1 MENKNIT
8 YNLAIKQTNQSNA
21 LAYNKDYVA
30 ANIDTS
36 FGILDN
42 AYKETGKLYAKLKT
56 AIDSGKCIS
65 ENCDYEHKQLQRLKN
80 APQKSLDFIKSVVDQ
95 LSVTE
100 EQYYD
105 VNNDYSFMVAN
116 CIMTNKPGFSKTE
129 GYNVYLTLIDD
140 GSQQLVFE
148 GPMFEKP
155 LQINSNTL
163 KALLDANTDLIAAT
177 PDINKDMLRLLT
189 EVGVLA
195 EGSADEEGNL
205 MPNASIADEF
215 ILKNS
220 DGSYDYEII
229 DIGMGKGRNILK
241 FDLDKIKRK
250 AKPFINAE
258 VAGLM
263 QQEQEVIAAWNVF
276 IAKGSS
282 VEEDDQMVQ
291 NANAGSLAWSYE
303 KDLPLSQDKKIQFEN
318 NYTNYFMNNYLKQ
331 FTTNKLPTVEED
343 AAVFDLEEAKKAKAD
358 KFLQD
363 NKLS

>member
-195 EGSADEEGNL
+195 EGSADQEGNL
-205 MPNASIADEF
+205 MPNASISDEF
-215 ILKNS
+215 VLKNS

-282 VEEDDQMVQ
+282 IEEDDQMMQ

-318 NYTNYFMNNYLKQ
+318 NYTNYFMNNYLNQ

>member
-65 ENCDYEHKQLQRLKN
+65 EKCDYEHKQLQRLKN

-195 EGSADEEGNL
+195 EGSADQEGNL
-205 MPNASIADEF
+205 MPNASISDEF
-215 ILKNS
+215 VLKNS

-282 VEEDDQMVQ
+282 IEEDDQMMQ

-318 NYTNYFMNNYLKQ
+318 NYTNYFMNNYLNQ